1 MSPRRGQQVGFWDDN
16 FEETAENVHNY
27 VQQFFEDEELEYS
40 EISGD
45 RSEIET
51 GYTYSVNDFDF
62 KFSLAGTF
70 NSDPEIL
77 RDGGRKIVLQSEDEE
92 PDIYR
97 ELLEDLEVQTGSE
110 PEKSSYDGLDVYKFN
125 LDSPYS

>member
-1 MSPRRGQQVGFWDDN
+1 MEEQVDFWDDD
-16 FEETAENVHNY
+16 FEEMAENVHSY

-45 RSEIET
+45 RSEVET
-51 GYTYSVNDFDF
+51 GYTYSFNDFEF

-70 NSDPEIL
+70 NSDPEVL
-77 RDGGRKIVLQSEDEE
+77 RDGNRKIVLQSERGE

-110 PEKSSYDGLDVYKFN
+110 LVESNYDGLNVYKFN